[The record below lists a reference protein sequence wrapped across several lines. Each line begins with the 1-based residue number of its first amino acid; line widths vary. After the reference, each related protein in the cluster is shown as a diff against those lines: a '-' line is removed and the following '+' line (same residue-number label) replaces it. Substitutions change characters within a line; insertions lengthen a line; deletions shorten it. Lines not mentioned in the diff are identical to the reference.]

1 MKLEKNYIKII
12 SNNIVDYLLQLR
24 CWLVMMPQISIKYLL
39 LNISFIFIQILMIY
53 LLFLLLFAVFVMDF
67 AKEIEI
73 ETNKNDDFFGFK
85 IVSMK
90 INRSI

>member
-1 MKLEKNYIKII
+1 
-12 SNNIVDYLLQLR
+12 
-24 CWLVMMPQISIKYLL
+24 
-39 LNISFIFIQILMIY
+39 MIY
-53 LLFLLLFAVFVMDF
+53 LLLLLLFAVFVMDF

-73 ETNKNDDFFGFK
+73 ETNKNDDFFGCK